1 MIAMHLRHRWFAILL
16 VLGLAVLGAPLLAGQ
31 EPLTLAQAIAR
42 AQQHGHQADAAR
54 DALEAARHRNNAF
67 NGSLLPQL
75 SLRGTLPQYNRSIVP
90 VLQPDGSTVFRSQQ
104 QTSTDLSMTLS
115 QQLPYTGGSLFL
127 SSSLARLAVS
137 GTQSFETW
145 SSTPVTVGVRQDIF
159 RPNMA
164 KWDQR
169 QQHAQIELEERVY
182 AESME
187 QIAITTTQAFF
198 DMYSA
203 KVGLANAIKN
213 AAVNDTLY
221 TLNKGR
227 FEIGRIGEND
237 LLQSEL
243 ALLRARTSAQD
254 AQLEFDRATAALR
267 LNLNLPAGT
276 PLDIVV
282 PREVPEINPDT
293 AQAVAAALRNR
304 STVSQV
310 ALNEVEAR
318 RSVSQAQLNRGIG
331 ATVQASFGYN
341 ATAPEARL
349 AYQNLLDSRQF
360 ALSLEL
366 PLWQWGSN
374 SEGVAAARA
383 DQERTSSLS
392 QATLE
397 QVAHDAHFAA
407 LELAQAYRN
416 VALNAKVD
424 TVAGRRF
431 DVAYNRYVI
440 GRITID
446 NLYIAQSE
454 KDQAVSQF
462 VQALRGYWLAYYRL
476 RLATAYD
483 FEAGKP
489 IGAPGS
495 E

>member
-1 MIAMHLRHRWFAILL
+1 MSQCHQQVAAALTALF
-16 VLGLAVLGAPLLAGQ
+16 LGVAPLAAQ
-31 EPLTLAQAIAR
+31 APMTLAQAIAR
-42 AQQHGHQADAAR
+42 AQEQGHQAAAAR

-67 NGSLLPQL
+67 SGSLLPQL
-75 SLRGTLPQYNRSIVP
+75 SLRGTLPEYNRSIVP

-115 QQLPYTGGSLFL
+115 QQLPYTGGSIFV
-127 SSSLARLAVS
+127 SSSLARYAVS
-137 GTQSFETW
+137 GTRDFASW

-169 QQHAQIELEERVY
+169 EQHAQIQFEERVY

-187 QIAITTTQAFF
+187 QIAIQTTQAFF
-198 DMYSA
+198 DLYSA
-203 KVGLANAIKN
+203 RVGLDNAVKN

-243 ALLRARTSAQD
+243 ALLRARSSVQD
-254 AQLEFDRATAALR
+254 AQLEFDRAAAALR

-276 PLDIVV
+276 PLEIDV
-282 PREVPEINPDT
+282 PRDVPEVNPDT

-310 ALNEVEAR
+310 ALNDVLAR
-318 RSVSQAQLNRGIG
+318 RSISLAQVNSGIG

-360 ALSLEL
+360 ALTLEV

-374 SEGVAAARA
+374 SENVAAAKA
-383 DQERTSSLS
+383 DRERMISLS

-397 QVAHDAHFAA
+397 QLAHDAHFAA

-416 VALNAKVD
+416 VALSAKVD

-462 VQALRGYWLAYYRL
+462 VLALRNYWLAYYRL

-483 FEAGKP
+483 FETGRP
-489 IGAPGS
+489 IGVIGS
-495 E
+495 GN